1 MVNFLTGFFLRRGGS
16 CERWAAGWLQLL
28 LLPLRQPHLAEDF
41 LVLRAH
47 EGAAGSALLGQPGEA
62 AQPAQ
67 GHQGYQQGNLE
78 K

>member
-1 MVNFLTGFFLRRGGS
+1 MVNFLTGFFHAGAEALKGG
-16 CERWAAGWLQLL
+16 RLQLL

-47 EGAAGSALLGQPGEA
+47 ERAAGSALLGQPGEA

-67 GHQGYQQGNLE
+67 GHQGDQQGNLE
-78 K
+78 NKN